1 MKVNPPDTLRRALLT
16 AVVLAVAGA
25 GPEAAGQQRIYLA
38 NDNHTDIYWNADLAA
53 YEDAFVDMLD
63 YYVQKAKETAGEVPG
78 IPAELPQ
85 FQSRFHA
92 DGTNWLWTY
101 RQRKTPAAFD
111 DLIAKIKSGHIS
123 VNMLSNVLNGGGM
136 PTEAY
141 IRSMLYAGQLERDY
155 GVKFELATFMENQTL
170 PYGAASILAG
180 AGARYSWHGICGC
193 QSRIPDI
200 AEPRDREIYWW
211 QGPDGK
217 RLLMKWYS
225 FQGLSSLGGYAEA
238 KSTKVALTKV
248 QALLDNPERYPYSI
262 GAAFGYGGD
271 DVNEPDDKNQ
281 TFVKVAKTNSKGNT
295 SVIVSNEIDFF
306 KDFEATYG
314 AGSTIPVFN
323 ASFGNEW
330 ETAAASVQAST
341 SQVKRALDKLR
352 NAEALSV
359 LVSRK
364 LPAFMDARR
373 AEQRQRWMDVGMYF
387 DHSWTALTLAEY
399 PDLKARREA
408 WTTGLAAGFEGYVD
422 GLLADASAMLAQ
434 QIKKTGTNTRF
445 YVFNAL
451 NWLRTDVADVAYAGP
466 WSIHVVDLATGS
478 DVPWQAVSLGG
489 VAHLRIMASAVPSV
503 GYKVFEIRSGTGTV
517 FEDTIAADPALGRM
531 ENEIYQIALGDNGN
545 LESIRDKQR
554 QSREFVRAFP
564 GLPAGQ
570 TSTVNSFGAGPGA
583 TIEVE
588 NPGVVSKTFKV
599 VSQLPLQRTTRITL
613 YRNSPRIGIVNEIA
627 QNFGDLR
634 EWGFGFNIDSPTVR
648 HDEIGAV
655 ITAKL
660 QSNGGDYSPRQAR
673 YDWLM
678 ANRFVDVTGGGVG
691 VTLSNPDL
699 GFFKLGDS
707 TIAALDRS
715 RSLVR
720 MLAGGSPDERGFKN
734 QGGAAYFLQR
744 FALQTHG
751 SYNQKDAMRFALEDQ
766 TPLVART
773 VVGGTGYSEK
783 SYSLLKTS
791 TPTVF
796 LTALKVAEDGMARGI
811 VARVWNSAKADTT
824 FSFTGNLVATD
835 ELTHIESLKGAAPP
849 NIVLKNQE
857 TATYLMR

>member
-1 MKVNPPDTLRRALLT
+1 MNVNPPDTLRRALLT
-16 AVVLAVAGA
+16 AVVVAVAGA
-25 GPEAAGQQRIYLA
+25 GPDAAGQQRIYLA
-38 NDNHTDIYWNADLAA
+38 NDNHTDIYWNADLAT

-78 IPAELPQ
+78 IEAELPQ

-101 RQRKTPAAFD
+101 RQRKTPADFD
-111 DLIAKIKSGHIS
+111 DLITKIKSGHIS

-141 IRSMLYAGQLERDY
+141 IRAMLYAGQLERDY
-155 GVKFELATFMENQTL
+155 GIKFELATFMENQTL

-193 QSRIPDI
+193 QSKILDI
-200 AEPRDREIYWW
+200 AQPRDREIYWW

-248 QALLDNPERYPYSI
+248 QEFLDDPVRYPYSI

-271 DVNEPDDKNQ
+271 DVNVPDDKNQ

-314 AGSTIPVFN
+314 TGSTIPAFN

-330 ETAAASVQAST
+330 EIAAASVQAST

-387 DHSWTALTLAEY
+387 DHSWTALTLPDY
-399 PDLKARREA
+399 PDLKARRQA
-408 WTTGLAAGFEGYVD
+408 WTTGLAAGFESYVD
-422 GLLADASAMLAQ
+422 ALLADASAVLAQ
-434 QIKKTGTNTRF
+434 QIKKAGTSTRF

-451 NWLRTDVADVAYAGP
+451 NWARTDVADVAYAGP

-478 DVPWQAVSLGG
+478 EVPWQAVSIGG
-489 VAHLRIMASAVPSV
+489 VPHLRILAPAVPSV
-503 GYKVFEIRSGTGTV
+503 GYKVFEVRSGTGTV
-517 FEDTIAADPALGRM
+517 FEDTIAADLALKRL
-531 ENEIYQIALGDNGN
+531 ENEVYQITLGDNGN
-545 LESIRDKQR
+545 VQSIRDKRR
-554 QSREFVRAFP
+554 QSREFVRAFS
-564 GLPAGQ
+564 GLPVGE
-570 TSTVNSFGAGPGA
+570 TSTVNSFGAGSGA
-583 TIEVE
+583 TVEVE
-588 NPGVVSKTFKV
+588 NSGVVSKTFKV
-599 VSQLPLQRTTRITL
+599 VSLMPLQRTTRITL
-613 YRNSPRIGIVNEIA
+613 YRNSPRIGIVNEIT

-634 EWGFGFNIDSPTVR
+634 EWGFGFNVDSATVR

-660 QSNGGDYSPRQAR
+660 QTNGGDYSPRQAR

-678 ANRFVDVTGGGVG
+678 VNRFVDVSGGGVG

-707 TIAALDRS
+707 SIAALDTS
-715 RSLVR
+715 RPLVR
-720 MLAGGSPDERGFKN
+720 MLAGGSPDGRGFKN
-734 QGGAAYFLQR
+734 QAGAAYFLQR

-766 TPLVART
+766 TPLVARV
-773 VVGGTGYSEK
+773 VVGGTKYSDK
-783 SYSLLKTS
+783 SFSLVKTS
-791 TPTVF
+791 TPTVM
-796 LTALKVAEDGMARGI
+796 LTALKVPEDGIARGV
-811 VARVWNSAKADTT
+811 VARVWNSATTDTAFK
-824 FSFTGNLVATD
+824 FSGNLVAGD
-835 ELTHIESLKGAAPP
+835 ELTHIESYKAAAPA
-849 NIVLKNQE
+849 NIILKNQE
-857 TATYLMR
+857 TATFLMH

>member
-1 MKVNPPDTLRRALLT
+1 MKVNKPGSLPRTL
-16 AVVLAVAGA
+16 LAAFLVAGAGA

-78 IPAELPQ
+78 IEAELPQ

-101 RQRKTPAAFD
+101 RQRRTPAEFD
-111 DLIAKIKSGHIS
+111 SLIDKIKSGHIS

-155 GVKFELATFMENQTL
+155 GIKFELATFMENQTL

-180 AGARYSWHGICGC
+180 AGGRYSWHGICGC
-193 QSRIPDI
+193 QSKILDI
-200 AEPRDREIYWW
+200 AQPRDREIYWW

-238 KSTKVALTKV
+238 KSTKVAFTKV
-248 QALLDNPERYPYSI
+248 QSLLDDPVRYPYSI

-271 DVNEPDDKNQ
+271 DVNEPDNKNQ

-295 SVIVSNEIDFF
+295 SVIVSNEVDFF

-314 AGSTIPVFN
+314 AGSTVPVFN

-330 ETAAASVQAST
+330 EIAAASVQAST

-364 LPAFMDARR
+364 APTFMDARR

-387 DHSWTALTLAEY
+387 DHSWTALNLSDY
-399 PDLKARREA
+399 PDLKARRQA
-408 WTTGLAAGFEGYVD
+408 WTMGLAAGFEGYAD
-422 GLLADASAMLAQ
+422 ALLADAGAVLAQ
-434 QIKKTGTNTRF
+434 QIKKTGTNVRF

-451 NWLRTDVADVAYAGP
+451 NWARTDVADVAYSGP

-478 DVPWQAVSLGG
+478 DVPWQAVSIGG
-489 VAHLRIMASAVPSV
+489 ASYLRILAPAVPSV
-503 GYKVFEIRSGTGTV
+503 GYKVFEIRSGVGTN
-517 FEDTIAADPALGRM
+517 FGDTITADPALKRL
-531 ENEIYQIALGDNGN
+531 ENEVYQITLGDNGN
-545 LESIRDKQR
+545 VQSIRDKRQ

-564 GLPAGQ
+564 GLPVGE
-570 TSTVNSFGAGPGA
+570 TSTVNSFGAGSGA

-588 NPGVVSKTFKV
+588 NAGVVSKTLKV
-599 VSQLPLQRTTRITL
+599 VSLMPLQRTTRITL
-613 YRNSPRIGIVNEIA
+613 YRNSPRIGIVNEIT
-627 QNFGDLR
+627 QNFGDVR
-634 EWGFGFNIDSPTVR
+634 EWGFGFNVDAATVR

-660 QSNGGDYSPRQAR
+660 QPDGGDYAPRQAR

-678 ANRFVDVTGGGVG
+678 ANRFVDVSGGSVG

-699 GFFKLGDS
+699 GFFKVGDS
-707 TIAALDRS
+707 SVGTLDTS
-715 RSLVR
+715 RPLIR
-720 MLAGGSPDERGFKN
+720 MLAGGSPDDRGFKN
-734 QGGAAYFLQR
+734 QGGASHFLQR

-773 VVGGTGYSEK
+773 VVGGTKYSEK
-783 SYSLLKTS
+783 SFSLFKTS
-791 TPTVF
+791 TPTVM

-824 FSFTGNLVATD
+824 FSFSGNLLATD
-835 ELTHIESLKGAAPP
+835 ELTHVESLKGAVPP
-849 NIVLKNQE
+849 TILLRNQE